1 MADIKILNQFSLSDD
16 AVMKDVQF
24 SLKAPRGK
32 IPIEKRPVSGEV
44 IIADIE
50 AGTFQLCTGDDF
62 FDLEIVSQQHRK
74 LFTDLLHR
82 GFVCLAEIMTFHDLT
97 EAGDVSGVVILY
109 AVFFRKGFRLAGR
122 MDINLSS
129 GILESLRKKGFSA
142 KPEDIRDNFIIDVG
156 DKISRFMYS
165 QGQSSQDDEDSADDS
180 SDDTQKGFRLFGKK
194 YAVDVVMKESKG
206 FEYLAAKRAVFRPQ
220 KPDNINTLRL
230 ARSELSF
237 SDKNTS
243 PVSRMLTEALTE
255 SAAYADIWER
265 YSAMEG
271 NFLLK
276 RARAVGVLK
285 FERISGLENG
295 KTAIY
300 IPRTENGTADPLD
313 FLHGGETGDSL
324 LEVSELPVYLQYP
337 AMTWEQFREHEYE
350 EGYVYLQIREVRKN
364 ERKIILETQR
374 DISGSLVLSIRG
386 DLMQIDRRKK
396 ARDMLKSGQNPNPD
410 IAMIVA
416 HDLKEDSSQTFSD
429 TDTVRPSKP
438 HHKALSGAVMEKI
451 FTRNKP
457 TPTQIRAIETAL
469 NTPDIAII
477 QGPPGTGKTTVI
489 TAILERLNEI
499 SDKNG
504 SLQGRVLITS
514 LQHDA
519 VDNVIERIKIN
530 SLPTVKFGGK
540 GGRIDLEESVKSW
553 CDELARELTEKHPQ
567 FREMQK
573 ASDFARVFQIYSLN
587 PTDDNAKIFLDQ
599 ARTITT
605 NQDCLRRIEEIL
617 REITPMASSQ
627 SSEILAMVRRLR
639 TTKGA
644 FADDGARNA
653 LALHDA
659 LNDDDVMDTAIT
671 ENKEVLSV
679 LMSAALARNNPPEKE
694 LLDRLKSAK
703 RYLLERCIPRPVYR
717 PSEAR
722 QDITELYEEI
732 KGEIRATSAG
742 ANDSVDNVLFEFMR
756 ELEGSPAEVSL
767 AVQSYSYAYAATAQQ
782 SDKTDIRWAKGL
794 RKEDADKLAEYD
806 TVIVDEAA
814 RVNPC
819 DLMIP
824 VAQAKD
830 RVILVGDHRQLPH
843 MYDEDVFEALRDSG
857 VEISEGDIQGSMFEH
872 ILSKVKYLSK
882 RDGIN
887 RFVTLDEQ
895 YRMHP
900 LLGEFASREFYEQYG
915 EAFASPLP
923 AENFR
928 QQFFDVPLVWL
939 NIPYTRNTQCVRA
952 GTSWKRDKE
961 AEEIARLI
969 AEFREKDK
977 AFECGVITFYS
988 AQKYEIERQLKSKLG
1003 AEAADKIRV
1012 GSVDAFQGRE
1022 FDVIFLSTVR
1032 TAERPYFAD
1041 KANDPALLGL
1051 GGNFTDEA
1059 QRRAYERIGQR
1070 NYGFLTSPNRL
1081 CVALTRQKKLLIVAG
1096 DANIFA
1102 GKNFEAVA
1110 EEFVPSLKHLY
1121 SLCEKEGVIIRV

>member
-1 MADIKILNQFSLSDD
+1 MADIKILTQFSLSDD

-24 SLKAPRGK
+24 FLKAPLGK
-32 IPIEKRPVSGEV
+32 IPRGQRPLSCEV
-44 IIADIE
+44 IISDIE
-50 AGTFQLCTGDDF
+50 AGTFQLCTGDNF
-62 FDLEIVSQQHRK
+62 FDIEIVNQQHKK
-74 LFTDLLHR
+74 LFTDLLYR
-82 GFVCLAEIMTFHDLT
+82 GLVCLAEVMTFHDLT
-97 EAGDVSGVVILY
+97 EADDVRGVVIIY
-109 AVFFRKGFRLAGR
+109 AAFFRKGFRLAGG
-122 MDINLSS
+122 MNIKLSG
-129 GILESLRKKGFSA
+129 GIIESLRKKGFSA
-142 KPEDIRDNFIIDVG
+142 TPENIRDNFIVDVG

-165 QGQSSQDDEDSADDS
+165 QGQSSQDDEELANEH

-194 YAVDVVMKESKG
+194 YAIDVIIEEVKG
-206 FEYLAAKRAVFRPQ
+206 FEYLAAQRVVFRRR
-220 KPDNINTLRL
+220 KPDSINTLKL

-237 SDKNTS
+237 SDKNIF
-243 PVSRMLTEALTE
+243 PVSRMLTETLTE
-255 SAAYADIWER
+255 SAAYADTWER

-271 NFLLK
+271 NFLLA
-276 RARAVGVLK
+276 RARAVGVLR
-285 FERISGLENG
+285 FERITGLENG
-295 KTAIY
+295 RTAIY
-300 IPRTENGTADPLD
+300 IHRAENGAADPLE
-313 FLHGGETGDSL
+313 FLRGGDSL
-324 LEVSELPVYLQYP
+324 FEVSEIPVYLQDT
-337 AMTWEQFREHEYE
+337 AMTWEQFCEHGYE
-350 EGYVYLQIREVRKN
+350 ERNDYLEIFEVSKN

-374 DISGSLVLSIRG
+374 ELSGNLILSIRG
-386 DLMQIDRRKK
+386 DLLQIERRKK

-416 HDLKEDSSQTFSD
+416 HDLKEDNAQAFAGTE
-429 TDTVRPSKP
+429 TAKPSKP
-438 HHKALSGAVMEKI
+438 HYKALSGAVMEKI
-451 FTRNKP
+451 FTRNRP

-519 VDNVIERIKIN
+519 VDNVIELININ

-540 GGRIDLEESVKSW
+540 GGENDLEESVKSW
-553 CDELARELTEKHPQ
+553 CDELASELAKKNPQ
-567 FREMQK
+567 FREAQK
-573 ASDFARVFQIYSLN
+573 AADFTRVFQMYSLS
-587 PTDDNAKIFLDQ
+587 PTDDNARNFLEQ
-599 ARTITT
+599 ARTITMK
-605 NQDCLRRIEEIL
+605 QDCLHRIDEIL
-617 REITPMASSQ
+617 QEITPLISSQ
-627 SSEILAMVRRLR
+627 QNEILTMVRRLR

-644 FADDGARNA
+644 FADDGAHNA
-653 LALHDA
+653 LALFDT
-659 LNDDDVMDTAIT
+659 LNDDDVMDTNSN
-671 ENKEVLSV
+671 ENREVLSV
-679 LMSAALARNNPPEKE
+679 LKDAAIARNNPPEKE
-694 LLDRLKSAK
+694 LLDRLKAAK
-703 RYLLERCIPRPVYR
+703 RYLLERCIPRPMYR

-732 KGEIRATSAG
+732 KSEIRTPLTG
-742 ANDSVDNVLFEFMR
+742 ADNSIDNVLFEFMR
-756 ELEGSPAEVSL
+756 ELETNPAEVSL
-767 AVQSYSYAYAATAQQ
+767 VVQSYSYAYAATAQQ
-782 SDKTDIRWAKGL
+782 SDTIDIRWAKGL
-794 RKEDADKLAEYD
+794 RREDADKLAEYD

-843 MYDEDVFEALRDSG
+843 MYDEDVFEALPDNG

-872 ILSKVKYLSK
+872 ILEKVKYLSK

-928 QQFFDVPLVWL
+928 QQFFDVPLVWID
-939 NIPYTRNTQCVRA
+939 IPYSRNTQCVRA
-952 GTSWKRDKE
+952 GTSWKRDNE
-961 AEEIARLI
+961 AQEIARLI
-969 AEFREKDK
+969 SEFRDKDK
-977 AFECGVITFYS
+977 SFECGVITFYS
-988 AQKYEIERQLKSKLG
+988 AQKNEIERQLKSKLG
-1003 AEAADKIRV
+1003 AEAAEKIRI

-1032 TAERPYFAD
+1032 TAESPYFAD
-1041 KANDPALLGL
+1041 KANDPKLLGL
-1051 GGNFTDEA
+1051 GGKFPDEA

-1096 DANIFA
+1096 DSNIFA

-1110 EEFVPSLKHLY
+1110 EEFVPALKHLY
-1121 SLCEKEGVIIRV
+1121 SLCEKKGKIIHV